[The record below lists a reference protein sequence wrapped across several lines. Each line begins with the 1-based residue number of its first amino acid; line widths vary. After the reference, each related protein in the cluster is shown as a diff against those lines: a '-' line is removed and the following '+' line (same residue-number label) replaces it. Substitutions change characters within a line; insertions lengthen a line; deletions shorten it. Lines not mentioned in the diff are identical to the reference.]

1 MDRIHF
7 GEQNYVSHV
16 NYRAPETKT
25 KNIQLIEIVNFSFY
39 RPAKASKVQIMKPYR
54 PQISNWYSVK
64 IDWVGEQVYAH
75 FDIFIGFYFIVLNWP
90 YEIFS
95 PWQPN
100 RIKLLQWRQIN
111 WLIVFDC
118 NEHST
123 GYIDVILEWNESIR
137 WMEWAASKHWINILH
152 GINRIRM

>member
-75 FDIFIGFYFIVLNWP
+75 FDIFIGFYFIV
-90 YEIFS
+90 
-95 PWQPN
+95 
-100 RIKLLQWRQIN
+100 
-111 WLIVFDC
+111 
-118 NEHST
+118 
-123 GYIDVILEWNESIR
+123 
-137 WMEWAASKHWINILH
+137 
-152 GINRIRM
+152 